1 MATQAEM
8 RQWRDAVEEALNE
21 QEGSARYQVRQ
32 RELRRGRD
40 RDRAADGPRP
50 LEFDDGGFPIPQPIP
65 RFIQRVRRLIY
76 G

>member
-1 MATQAEM
+1 MTTQAEM
-8 RQWRDAVEEALNE
+8 RQWRDAVDEALKE
-21 QEGSARYQVRQ
+21 QEGAARLQARQ

-40 RDRAADGPRP
+40 RADNGPRP

-65 RFIQRVRRLIY
+65 RFSQRVRRLIY